1 MEHDGVKSKTFEFIS
16 PQSDKEDPWPKMGE
30 SQGRKNHE
38 QRSKMMIQQYTQHQN
53 LHHQENK

>member
-30 SQGRKNHE
+30 SEGGKNHKE
-38 QRSKMMIQQYTQHQN
+38 RSKLMIQQHTKH
-53 LHHQENK
+53 